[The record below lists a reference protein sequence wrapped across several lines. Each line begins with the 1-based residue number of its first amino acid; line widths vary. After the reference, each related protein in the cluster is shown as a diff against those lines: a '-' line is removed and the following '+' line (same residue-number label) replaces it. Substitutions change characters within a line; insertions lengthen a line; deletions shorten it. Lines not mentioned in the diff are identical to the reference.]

1 MTGPGSLKQKKRGG
15 DLSVRGRDL
24 SSAQLQVS
32 EVGRSKAWFVARFP
46 RVAMLPI
53 SLYRARQ
60 GKILPLMQV
69 LRPLTIGREVQS
81 FRLMLTEK
89 GSCG

>member
-32 EVGRSKAWFVARFP
+32 EVLIFTKLWDIKNFYDLTGNFISSAAAFP
-46 RVAMLPI
+46 F
-53 SLYRARQ
+53 
-60 GKILPLMQV
+60 KI
-69 LRPLTIGREVQS
+69 
-81 FRLMLTEK
+81 
-89 GSCG
+89 